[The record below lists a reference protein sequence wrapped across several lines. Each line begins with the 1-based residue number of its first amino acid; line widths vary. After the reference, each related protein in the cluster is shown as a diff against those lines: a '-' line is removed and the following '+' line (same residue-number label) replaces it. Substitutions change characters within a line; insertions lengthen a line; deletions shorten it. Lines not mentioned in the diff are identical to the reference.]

1 MLLAGEDRTL
11 DDALNREMEQYA
23 AELRYEEA
31 ARCRDRVRQLRKI
44 KAGQFVAHLD
54 GDVDVIALA
63 RDGQRFCI
71 VLMTVRDG
79 RHLGQRVQMDSAP
92 PGTGP
97 SEIVGAFISQHYLA
111 HPPPAEI
118 ITDTRVGDRD
128 LLEGALQDLARRR
141 VRIKTAVRGRR
152 DRWLEMAAVN
162 AASSLQRYLEDR
174 GRSRGQLEQLAASLG
189 LEQLPERI
197 ECFDVS
203 HTMGE
208 KTVASCVVFEAE
220 GPVRAEYR
228 RYNIRA
234 ATGGDDYAA
243 MREALER
250 RYRRV
255 ASGEGRAP
263 DLLLI
268 DGGKGQLRQ
277 AVEVLAEAGLGDIAV
292 VGVAK
297 GLERRGGQERLFL
310 SGSDAPTILDPAS
323 GASHLV
329 QAIRDEAHRFAIT
342 GHRARRQKSRTVSA
356 LEEIPGIGPGKRR
369 ALLNH
374 FGGLREVRRAG
385 VDDLVQVPGIN
396 RKLAESIFRE
406 LHR

>member
-1 MLLAGEDRTL
+1 M
-11 DDALNREMEQYA
+11 
-23 AELRYEEA
+23 
-31 ARCRDRVRQLRKI
+31 
-44 KAGQFVAHLD
+44 
-54 GDVDVIALA
+54 
-63 RDGQRFCI
+63 
-71 VLMTVRDG
+71 
-79 RHLGQRVQMDSAP
+79 
-92 PGTGP
+92 
-97 SEIVGAFISQHYLA
+97 
-111 HPPPAEI
+111 
-118 ITDTRVGDRD
+118 
-128 LLEGALQDLARRR
+128 
-141 VRIKTAVRGRR
+141 
-152 DRWLEMAAVN
+152 
-162 AASSLQRYLEDR
+162 
-174 GRSRGQLEQLAASLG
+174 
-189 LEQLPERI
+189 
-197 ECFDVS
+197 
-203 HTMGE
+203 
-208 KTVASCVVFEAE
+208 
-220 GPVRAEYR
+220 
-228 RYNIRA
+228 
-234 ATGGDDYAA
+234 
-243 MREALER
+243 
-250 RYRRV
+250 

-277 AVEVLAEAGLGDIAV
+277 AVEVLAEAGLGEIAV